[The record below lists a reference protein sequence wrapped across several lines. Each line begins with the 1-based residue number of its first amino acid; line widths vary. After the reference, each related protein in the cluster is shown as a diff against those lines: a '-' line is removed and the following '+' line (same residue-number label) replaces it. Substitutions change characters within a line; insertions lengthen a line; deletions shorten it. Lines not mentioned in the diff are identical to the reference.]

1 MTNTRRVERRVLSG
15 VLGAAL
21 LLASAAAGAAQEFS
35 ARDVYRAAAPSVVMV
50 YARMQQNTS
59 NTGTGSVVAPG
70 GFVLTNAHVVVS
82 PNGSPSREIAV
93 FFKPAH
99 ITGDMKRDLQKGYRA
114 KIAARNDELDLVL
127 LQVEG
132 APRDGAPP
140 LAFGNSER
148 VEIGES
154 VAAIGHPGGGGLWT
168 LTTGTVSSARKRG
181 DLDVFQTDAAI
192 NPGNSGGPLLDANAR
207 LIGVNT
213 FVVRVSDSG
222 MPLEGLNYSLRGHR
236 VRKWLASH
244 GVQVAEDG
252 GSARASASPAPR
264 AAEPPAEPAKPA
276 PKPAPP
282 SAGRT
287 APAADEPAPAEPA
300 EPRTFS
306 GPQGEEMFGVPDRGF
321 THERLQNEL
330 YARARR
336 NAADAFGELD
346 DTDAEGEMDLGDF

>member
-1 MTNTRRVERRVLSG
+1 
-15 VLGAAL
+15 
-21 LLASAAAGAAQEFS
+21 
-35 ARDVYRAAAPSVVMV
+35 MV

-70 GFVLTNAHVVVS
+70 GIVLTNAHVVVS

-93 FFKPAH
+93 FFKPAR

-114 KIAARNDELDLVL
+114 KIAARSDELDLVL

-140 LAFGNSER
+140 LIFGNSER

-222 MPLEGLNYSLRGHR
+222 MPLEGLNYSLRGHL

-244 GVQVAEDG
+244 GVQVAEG
-252 GSARASASPAPR
+252 SGSARASAYPPPR
-264 AAEPPAEPAKPA
+264 AAEPPAEPAPPA
-276 PKPAPP
+276 PEPAPP
-282 SAGRT
+282 SAGRS

-300 EPRTFS
+300 TPRTFS
-306 GPQGEEMFGVPDRGF
+306 GPQGEEMFGVPDPGF

-346 DTDAEGEMDLGDF
+346 DTDAEGELDLGDF